1 MGVKSAV
8 CLVVLLAIV
17 LESSGQRNNRNN
29 NRNNRNNRNRN
40 NRNNN
45 NNDNDS
51 KKGENKKQPALLS
64 PPVPEKCTSRPK
76 HFQRD
81 GHNYFFSKFEEGFE
95 EMKGDWLEGRNFCRE
110 YCMDLVSL
118 ETQEEN
124 DFFIDYLERND
135 LDYIWTSG
143 RLCDFPGC
151 DRPDLQPVSV
161 NGWFWTGSNKK
172 IAPTN
177 STPATW
183 DYQPWSPTGHLEIP
197 QPDNAEEDINGSK
210 ESCLGLLNNIY
221 SDGIKW
227 HDIACYHPKPFMC
240 EDSDALLDYVAATNE
255 GIEL

>member
-1 MGVKSAV
+1 
-8 CLVVLLAIV
+8 L
-17 LESSGQRNNRNN
+17 
-29 NRNNRNNRNRN
+29 
-40 NRNNN
+40 
-45 NNDNDS
+45 
-51 KKGENKKQPALLS
+51 
-64 PPVPEKCTSRPK
+64 
-76 HFQRD
+76 
-81 GHNYFFSKFEEGFE
+81 
-95 EMKGDWLEGRNFCRE
+95 KGDWLEGRNFCRE

-124 DFFIDYLERND
+124 DFFAEFLESNA

-143 RLCDFPGC
+143 RLCDFKGC
-151 DRPDLQPVSV
+151 DREDLQPVSV

-177 STPATW
+177 STPPSW
-183 DYQPWSPTGHLEIP
+183 SYQPWSPTGHLKIP

-221 SDGIKW
+221 SDGVVW

-255 GIEL
+255 GIQL

>member
-1 MGVKSAV
+1 MKLVV
-8 CLVVLLAIV
+8 CLVVILAIFI
-17 LESSGQRNNRNN
+17 LETSAQRN

-40 NRNNN
+40 NSNRNNN
-45 NNDNDS
+45 NNNS
-51 KKGENKKQPALLS
+51 NNKKGESKKQAQLLS
-64 PPVPEKCTSRPK
+64 PPVPEKCSSRPK
-76 HFQRD
+76 HFQRE

-95 EMKGDWLEGRNFCRE
+95 DLKGDWLEGRNFCRE
-110 YCMDLVSL
+110 FCMDLVSL

-124 DFFIDYLERND
+124 DFFVEFLESNE

-177 STPATW
+177 ATPPAW
-183 DYQPWSPTGHLEIP
+183 DYQPWSPTGHLKIP

-221 SDGIKW
+221 EDGISW
-227 HDIACYHPKPFMC
+227 HDIACYHPKPYMC
-240 EDSDALLDYVAATNE
+240 EDSDALLEYVAATTE